1 VNRPPATSN
10 QPNRSG
16 ADNEAAPPPPA
27 LPASAVEQLLH
38 RFAELLAAA
47 LAPRLAA
54 ELAQR
59 AAPAPAPTTRRLLS
73 VDELVAQL
81 PAAKS
86 AQTWKRWLYERT
98 RKGQVPGCHKLGG
111 RLFFDP
117 EQTIPWLTGTQ
128 DSRLD
133 LSGDQSLHQ
142 QAMPSQ
148 RSSSRRR
155 NNP

>member
-1 VNRPPATSN
+1 VKRPPATSN
-10 QPNRSG
+10 QPNRSWV
-16 ADNEAAPPPPA
+16 DNEAAPPFPA
-27 LPASAVEQLLH
+27 LPASAVEQLLD

-54 ELAQR
+54 ELAHQ
-59 AAPAPAPTTRRLLS
+59 AAPAPPPTTRRLLS
-73 VDELVAQL
+73 LDELVAQL

-98 RKGQVPGCHKLGG
+98 RRGGVPGCHKLGG

-117 EQTIPWLTGTQ
+117 EQTIPWLTGNN

-133 LSGDQSLHQ
+133 LPGDQSLHQ
-142 QAMPSQ
+142 STMPSQ
-148 RSSSRRR
+148 PPTRRPGR
-155 NNP
+155 GR